1 MSSDY
6 DQLMGVAEQ
15 ALFDQ
20 PKKTGEQLRNMLR
33 SLAGIVAERLED
45 ADIERMAREIEFKDG
60 IKAGLG
66 AVLDSEDFEMN

>member
-33 SLAGIVAERLED
+33 SLAGIVAQQLED